1 MFENTAKGWHGS
13 YSIAGRN
20 SAEKFHAIVNKDY
33 ILKNKI
39 KKSNIHDM
47 FTPDKPKPKI
57 NFTETLDV
65 FKNYKNKKK
74 INSDDN
80 LLSIENNKLLKK
92 FKKIPPL
99 IKKFTKKDRFKF
111 HEEHC
116 NNIKKINKKNYHSN
130 DPSAAKYYPKYE
142 YIWPKLISGPTWEF
156 MPGRKE
162 NKIIDTREFAHEYVD
177 KNMYKSLVNMKKTT
191 QRGDFTQM
199 KDIRIRTDK
208 PYVENYQEKNVKNHK
223 NDKKMS
229 KKLEINVYNNNNNID
244 NLDKNYYSHR
254 TINNKLTIENNNI
267 STNKTEN
274 NFSKYFT
281 SQNSNKNLKGPD
293 FSKIISRNK
302 YNKLISNKTIIP
314 FILPIY
320 SQVEERSLTMAI
332 YRKPNKIKKYIKNFK
347 GIDPGI
353 LFDPDKNIDKINNHF
368 IPKAPNF
375 KLMTCRSSDDKNFN
389 LKLPS
394 YMINLTNRESCNTV
408 TEKTLRINNYPNSK
422 FMSATTSFWPKR
434 SYNTIINLNLLNSD
448 KFIKDTDEAN
458 NAKREIIKN
467 SLKKKN
473 YDQLIKEGALNK
485 FDNITYKTNKYENKY
500 NEKEI
505 EKFLVNFDNINLE

>member
-20 SAEKFHAIVNKDY
+20 SAEKFQAILNKDY
-33 ILKNKI
+33 ILRNKVR
-39 KKSNIHDM
+39 KPNIHDM
-47 FTPDKPKPKI
+47 FSPDKPKPKI

-65 FKNYKNKKK
+65 FKNYTDRKK

-80 LLSIENNKLLKK
+80 LLSIQKLKK
-92 FKKIPPL
+92 YKKIPSL
-99 IKKFTKKDRFKF
+99 IKKFTKKDKFKY
-111 HEEHC
+111 HEQHC
-116 NNIKKINKKNYHSN
+116 KNLKHQKKNAFSSET
-130 DPSAAKYYPKYE
+130 SAAKYYPKYE

-156 MPGRKE
+156 VPGRKE
-162 NKIIDTREFAHEYVD
+162 TTYVDNREFAHDIVD
-177 KNMYKSLVNMKKTT
+177 KNMTKTLVNMKKTT

-208 PYVENYQEKNVKNHK
+208 PYVESYHEKKNNNNNNNNK
-223 NDKKMS
+223 NNNKKIS
-229 KKLEINVYNNNNNID
+229 KKLEINVIKENFNESSNKNSTIDNNNV
-244 NLDKNYYSHR
+244 SH
-254 TINNKLTIENNNI
+254 I
-267 STNKTEN
+267 KTEN
-274 NFSKYFT
+274 NFSKNFQPNNT
-281 SQNSNKNLKGPD
+281 KNLKGPD

-302 YNKLISNKTIIP
+302 YNKITSSSKTLIP
-314 FILPIY
+314 FILPNY

-332 YRKPNKIKKYIKNFK
+332 YRKPNKAKKYIKNFQ
-347 GIDPGI
+347 GLDPGI

-368 IPKAPNF
+368 IPKPPNF

-394 YMINLTNRESCNTV
+394 YMVNLTNRESCNTV
-408 TEKTLRINNYPNSK
+408 TEKTLRNNNYPNSK

-434 SYNTIINLNLLNSD
+434 SFNTIVNLNLMNSD

-467 SLKKKN
+467 SLKKNN
-473 YDQLIKEGALNK
+473 YEQLIKEGALNK
-485 FDNITYKTNKYENKY
+485 FDNITFKTNRYETKF

-505 EKFLVNFDNINLE
+505 EKFLVNFDNVNLD

>member
-20 SAEKFHAIVNKDY
+20 SAEKFQAIVNKDY
-33 ILKNKI
+33 ILKNKR

-47 FTPDKPKPKI
+47 FSPDKPKPKI

-65 FKNYKNKKK
+65 FKNYSDRKK

-80 LLSIENNKLLKK
+80 LLSIEKHKLLKK
-92 FKKIPPL
+92 YKKIPSL
-99 IKKFTKKDRFKF
+99 IKKFTKKDKFKF
-111 HEEHC
+111 HEEHWK
-116 NNIKKINKKNYHSN
+116 NIKHTKKNAFSSET
-130 DPSAAKYYPKYE
+130 SAAKYYPKYE

-162 NKIIDTREFAHEYVD
+162 NKIVDTREFAHDFVD
-177 KNMYKSLVNMKKTT
+177 QNMFKSLVNMKKTT

-208 PYVENYQEKNVKNHK
+208 PYVESYHEKNAKKNHK
-223 NDKKMS
+223 NKKI
-229 KKLEINVYNNNNNID
+229 KKLEINVNHNNID
-244 NLDKNYYSHR
+244 NINLFSNKNP
-254 TINNKLTIENNNI
+254 TIEN
-267 STNKTEN
+267 TNVSNYKTEN
-274 NFSKYFT
+274 NFSKI
-281 SQNSNKNLKGPD
+281 SQNNIKNLKGPD

-302 YNKLISNKTIIP
+302 YNKINSNKTIIP
-314 FILPIY
+314 FILPNY

-332 YRKPNKIKKYIKNFK
+332 YRKPNKAKKYIKYFK

-368 IPKAPNF
+368 IPKPPDF

-408 TEKTLRINNYPNSK
+408 TEKTLRNNNYPNSK

-434 SYNTIINLNLLNSD
+434 SFNTIVNLNLMNSD

-467 SLKKKN
+467 SLRKN
-473 YDQLIKEGALNK
+473 NYEQLIKEGALNK
-485 FDNITYKTNKYENKY
+485 FDNITYKTNRYESKF

-505 EKFLVNFDNINLE
+505 EKFLVNFDNINLD